1 MRDHDTRRL
10 DTFGRVR
17 DFFADNIAILAKS
30 ARGQQLVASLI
41 ALIGQLRQ
49 FFATQTQ
56 GRGEAQNAAKARA
69 EARASL
75 RDRLEAMARTA
86 QILAL
91 DHSGLDRKFK
101 VPRGNGEHALLAA
114 AKAFADAAQP
124 LVGEFVK
131 HGMADDFLTGVAA
144 DVAAIG
150 QAAHDMSTARDKHV
164 AARASITQ
172 ATKKGM
178 EILRALNAI
187 VRNQIGK
194 DPVGLAKWRSAC
206 HLERRNSVD
215 ATPSPTPAP
224 MPSPAPQVA

>member
-1 MRDHDTRRL
+1 RDDLQPLRGDARALRDDRGRPYTVTDRLRRDRGTLRSDRLLAYSAPGCSYRRSRVLRNGSARRTPCIVTCTGRRDCVPSRSRIRRSCTQSLLARAVSNRAMRGGAVMRDHDTRRL

-91 DHSGLDRKFK
+91 DHSGLDR
-101 VPRGNGEHALLAA
+101 
-114 AKAFADAAQP
+114 
-124 LVGEFVK
+124 
-131 HGMADDFLTGVAA
+131 
-144 DVAAIG
+144 
-150 QAAHDMSTARDKHV
+150 
-164 AARASITQ
+164 
-172 ATKKGM
+172 
-178 EILRALNAI
+178 
-187 VRNQIGK
+187 
-194 DPVGLAKWRSAC
+194 
-206 HLERRNSVD
+206 
-215 ATPSPTPAP
+215 
-224 MPSPAPQVA
+224 